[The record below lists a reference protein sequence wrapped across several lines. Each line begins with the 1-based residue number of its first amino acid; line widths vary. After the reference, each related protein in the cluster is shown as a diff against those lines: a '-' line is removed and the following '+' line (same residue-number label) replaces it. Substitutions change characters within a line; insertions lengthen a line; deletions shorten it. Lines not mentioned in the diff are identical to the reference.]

1 MRSGCLLFLPA
12 ALAACV
18 PLALSS
24 AGSGVRI
31 VTTDPGGTC
40 RHLGDVTGS
49 QGNFLTGGFIPDT
62 SLETGA
68 RNDLKN
74 RAAALGGN
82 VVVLLTQRAAQSGSF
97 DGGEGGYL
105 RQTGVTLTGSVY
117 RCPGTGA

>member
-1 MRSGCLLFLPA
+1 MRPVWLLFLPA
-12 ALAACV
+12 ALAACA

-24 AGSGVRI
+24 AGREVRV
-31 VTTDPGGTC
+31 VTTDPGAAC
-40 RHLGDVTGS
+40 RYLGDVTGS

-68 RNDLKN
+68 RHDLKN

-82 VVVLLTQRAAQSGSF
+82 LVVLLTQRAAQSGSF
-97 DGGEGGYL
+97 DGTDGGFL

-117 RCPGTGA
+117 RCPGNGA

>member
-1 MRSGCLLFLPA
+1 MRPAWLLFLPV
-12 ALAACV
+12 ALAACA

-24 AGSGVRI
+24 TGRDVR
-31 VTTDPGGTC
+31 VVMTDPGGTC

-49 QGNFLTGGFIPDT
+49 QGNFLIGGFIPDS

-82 VVVLLTQRAAQSGSF
+82 VVVLLTQRGTQSGSF
-97 DGGEGGYL
+97 DGNDGGYL